1 MQPLTPEQLFAKYEK
16 MPKDLQNAILSAE
29 TSGVIDAIAKKYGLN
44 IEQTGN
50 LADEI
55 GLLMLGETHPSDF
68 INNLNRRLGA
78 DPETTKKIAQ
88 EINEQIFSKV
98 KESLR
103 KIHAVDENEAAAV
116 HAPATP
122 APSPQQVRP
131 QTIKS
136 PFEQKLEEKVFKP
149 AERPL
154 VKEVEEARK
163 ENRYPQSADPYIE
176 PPK

>member
-78 DPETTKKIAQ
+78 DPETTKKSPKKLT
-88 EINEQIFSKV
+88 SK
-98 KESLR
+98 
-103 KIHAVDENEAAAV
+103 
-116 HAPATP
+116 
-122 APSPQQVRP
+122 
-131 QTIKS
+131 
-136 PFEQKLEEKVFKP
+136 FFQK
-149 AERPL
+149 
-154 VKEVEEARK
+154 
-163 ENRYPQSADPYIE
+163 
-176 PPK
+176 